1 MLFPVQG
8 SFYVRISKEYER
20 LLAIII
26 LEAVTYLI
34 GLIKAEKKG

>member
-8 SFYVRISKEYER
+8 SFYVGNSKEYEH
-20 LLAIII
+20 LLAGFV

-34 GLIKAEKKG
+34 